1 MPGHVRVAGRSR
13 WYGWDY
19 KTFGTKP
26 TPAARKVLLWY
37 TDGAQHELRW
47 TCTSYVPARGTRGA
61 AQYAVES
68 QIYGHRPWLVKPG
81 ASAR

>member
-1 MPGHVRVAGRSR
+1 MRVAGRSR

-19 KTFGTKP
+19 KRFGNKP

-47 TCTSYVPARGTRGA
+47 TCTELHAGQGQRRRLAVRGR
-61 AQYAVES
+61 V
-68 QIYGHRPWLVKPG
+68 QIYGHRPWLATSA
-81 ASAR
+81 ASPR